1 MSPCWL
7 WGTSVALIRKKIHA
21 AYLMKEFWKQNR
33 RRRGL
38 AAVNCARA
46 LLAECALAGNLCP
59 KIGYAK

>member
-1 MSPCWL
+1 M
-7 WGTSVALIRKKIHA
+7 IRKKIHA